1 MSPSMM
7 AIMATGLIFPVAL
20 WWVFCGWVGIADI
33 DIELGKKASIARFPL
48 GIIDEAIAP
57 SNPGFVGPP
66 ATFLHAGMGDPQRI
80 AFLSKANIG
89 NAERVF
95 SNPATMQFIETLKV
109 CRFRRFK
116 PVKLSKAHS
125 IRSSCSN
132 PRNLDWSIRTWR
144 MTQLE
149 FDNSLVITRSWPPWM
164 Y

>member
-1 MSPSMM
+1 MM
-7 AIMATGLIFPVAL
+7 AIMATGLILLMAP
-20 WWVFCGWVGIADI
+20 WCVFCGWVGIVDI
-33 DIELGKKASIARFPL
+33 DIELGKKASIAGFPP
-48 GIIDEAIAP
+48 GIIGEAIAP
-57 SNPGFVGPP
+57 SDPGFVGPP

-80 AFLSKANIG
+80 AFQSKADIG

-109 CRFRRFK
+109 YRFGRFK
-116 PVKLSKAHS
+116 PVMLSEAHS

-149 FDNSLVITRSWPPWM
+149 FDNSPVITRSWPHWM